1 LARCPKCG
9 HNQIVKAGKIW
20 GKQRWKCKGCGYQFT
35 RDTPRGRPIWQR
47 QLSWSL
53 TKYDTMPK
61 KACKLWIWK
70 AIDRDRGQLLDWE
83 CGNRDTATLKK
94 MVNRLEKW
102 DVTFYCTD
110 KWEAYASV
118 FPPEKL
124 IMDKS
129 ITHEI
134 ERNNCR
140 NRHWFGRFK
149 RKSIVVTKSD
159 DSGRFDHVPFRPIW
173 VNGDASEIFAF
184 DVIT

>member
-1 LARCPKCG
+1 
-9 HNQIVKAGKIW
+9 
-20 GKQRWKCKGCGYQFT
+20 
-35 RDTPRGRPIWQR
+35 
-47 QLSWSL
+47 
-53 TKYDTMPK
+53 M
-61 KACKLWIWK
+61 
-70 AIDRDRGQLLDWE
+70 LDWE

-118 FPPEKL
+118 FPPEKP

-149 RKSIVVTKSD
+149 RKSIVVSKSEEMVD
-159 DSGRFDHVPFRPIW
+159 LTMALFARYR
-173 VNGDASEIFAF
+173 VNGDVSEIFAF